1 MNLAFY
7 FFLNKVFTHSVSKVP
22 KTKFKRKLAP
32 TVITAHIINSGN
44 SGRKFVN
51 RFLNK
56 IPKIIIGKIIAVE
69 VSRCFKNLTFSLH
82 FLIISLKFK
91 MHEIIPLKAVP
102 AKSEYTPIRD
112 GKKTAHNRET
122 IAEIKK

>member
-1 MNLAFY
+1 M
-7 FFLNKVFTHSVSKVP
+7 V
-22 KTKFKRKLAP
+22 
-32 TVITAHIINSGN
+32 
-44 SGRKFVN
+44 
-51 RFLNK
+51 
-56 IPKIIIGKIIAVE
+56 GKIMTVE
-69 VSRCFKNLTFSLH
+69 VSKCFKNLTFSLH